1 MGSMPRPA
9 ESRHVRSFSEPRLLP
24 AWESRRK
31 TVAGNILALL
41 ATPRPKPNKR
51 RGAELQAEMFQRR
64 WQAPGQP
71 LRAFLLSLTWHLVI
85 ISFPFPLWKNT
96 EARAYPVPS
105 QAEII
110 WYTPPRPLP
119 RLQPPRPRGK
129 APLQPA
135 AAEPE
140 QNPVAV
146 DFRQRIEVVVPRP
159 THPRQTLI
167 QPESAPEPPKILP
180 PLPNLVQWA
189 STPHLPK
196 PRLTPQAPAGAQLQP
211 RAQSHPRWPQATAP
225 DLTVKSP
232 VAELKIALASPTIP
246 KPRLLAVAP
255 AAPQAAANT
264 GKVEAMA
271 APELAPAG
279 ASQPAEWH
287 RVIALSANPA
297 EPTPV
302 VEVPAGNLTANLSLS
317 TEGSKATAG
326 SGAGNGESGD
336 RSASA
341 MEGPAGVRI
350 GGGEARGTP
359 SSVVVGPAVAA
370 EVSAVRPLPMRPQP
384 PRENVELR
392 PQPALSLPGTMPLG
406 MPVTGTLPARRTYT
420 LLINMPNLTSA
431 TGSWVLEF
439 AELYLPGPV
448 AGNAE
453 LPVHSA
459 HGELSGPEVLRKVDP
474 RYPPTLRDQGV
485 AGEVILYAIIR
496 KNGSVDSI
504 QVLRGLHPELDR
516 NAMEALA
523 QWKFEPARRNG
534 EPVELEA
541 IVRIPFRPVAP
552 P

>member
-9 ESRHVRSFSEPRLLP
+9 ESKRVRSFSEPSLLP
-24 AWESRRK
+24 TWEPRRK
-31 TVAGNILALL
+31 MVAGAILALL
-41 ATPRPKPNKR
+41 TPPRPKPNKR
-51 RGAELQAEMFQRR
+51 RGAELQAGMFQRGR
-64 WQAPGQP
+64 QAPGQP
-71 LRAFLLSLTWHLVI
+71 VRAFLLSLAWHLVI

-96 EARAYPVPS
+96 EARAYPVPP

-119 RLQPPRPRGK
+119 RLQPPKPREK

-135 AAEPE
+135 AVEAAR
-140 QNPVAV
+140 NPVA
-146 DFRQRIEVVVPRP
+146 DHPRQRIEVAVPRP

-180 PLPNLVQWA
+180 PLPNIVQWA

-211 RAQSHPRWPQATAP
+211 RAQSKPPMLQATAP
-225 DLTVKSP
+225 DLAAASP

-246 KPRLLAVAP
+246 KPRLAIAP
-255 AAPQAAANT
+255 AAPQAAAHPD
-264 GKVEAMA
+264 KVKAMA
-271 APELAPAG
+271 APEFAPAG
-279 ASQPAEWH
+279 APQPAEWH

-297 EPTPV
+297 EPAPV
-302 VEVPAGNLTANLSLS
+302 VEVPGGNLTANLSLS
-317 TEGSKATAG
+317 PEVAKAAAG
-326 SGAGNGESGD
+326 SGAGNGESGS
-336 RSASA
+336 RPASA
-341 MEGPAGVRI
+341 MEGPAGVHI
-350 GGGEARGTP
+350 GGGEARENTP
-359 SSVVVGPAVAA
+359 SVAVGPAVAA
-370 EVSAVRPLPMRPQP
+370 EVLPVRPLPIRPQP

-392 PQPALSLPGTMPLG
+392 PQPALSLPGKMPLG
-406 MPVTGTLPARRTYT
+406 TPVTGALQARRTYT

-453 LPVHSA
+453 APVYTA
-459 HGELSGPEVLRKVDP
+459 TGELSGPEVLRKVDP

-485 AGEVILYAIIR
+485 AGEVVLYAIVR

-504 QVLRGLHPELDR
+504 QVVRGLHPELDR

>member
-1 MGSMPRPA
+1 
-9 ESRHVRSFSEPRLLP
+9 
-24 AWESRRK
+24 
-31 TVAGNILALL
+31 
-41 ATPRPKPNKR
+41 
-51 RGAELQAEMFQRR
+51 MFQRG
-64 WQAPGQP
+64 WQAPGESV
-71 LRAFLLSLTWHLVI
+71 RAFLLSLTWHLVV
-85 ISFPFPLWKNT
+85 ISFPFPLWKDT
-96 EARAYPVPS
+96 EARTYPVPS

-140 QNPVAV
+140 RNPVAV
-146 DFRQRIEVVVPRP
+146 RSRQRIEVAVPRP

-196 PRLTPQAPAGAQLQP
+196 PRPTPQAPAGAQLQP
-211 RAQSHPRWPQATAP
+211 RARSHSPWPQAAAL
-225 DLTVKSP
+225 DLAVKSP

-246 KPRLLAVAP
+246 KPRLAVAP
-255 AAPQAAANT
+255 AAPQAAANP

-271 APELAPAG
+271 APELVPAG
-279 ASQPAEWH
+279 ARQPAEWH
-287 RVIALSANPA
+287 RVIALSAHPA

-302 VEVPAGNLTANLSLS
+302 VEIPAGNLTANLSLS
-317 TEGSKATAG
+317 PEGSKATAG

-341 MEGPAGVRI
+341 MEGPAGVHI
-350 GGGEARGTP
+350 GGDDAKETTHRVASGTA
-359 SSVVVGPAVAA
+359 GAA
-370 EVSAVRPLPMRPQP
+370 EVPPVRPLPMRPQP
-384 PRENVELR
+384 TREHVELH
-392 PQPALSLPGTMPLG
+392 PQPALALPGKIPLG
-406 MPVTGTLPARRTYT
+406 TPVAGALSARRTYT

-439 AELYLPGPV
+439 AELDLPGPV

-453 LPVHSA
+453 LPVHA
-459 HGELSGPEVLRKVDP
+459 APGELSGPEVLRKVDP

-504 QVLRGLHPELDR
+504 QVVRGLHPELDR

-523 QWKFEPARRNG
+523 QWKFEPARRNS

-541 IVRIPFRPVAP
+541 IVRIPFRPVVP